1 MSSLTDVAREPF
13 STARHA
19 SRRANLAPYFS
30 ASFAVLAVA
39 IFILFGY
46 QAGFFDQFATQ
57 PPKPGPTNPAEQIT
71 VSRSTVTGFD
81 NESLPY
87 AMSAQSA
94 IQDKDV
100 PSKVHLQ
107 TVSGQSQRANGDIV
121 KMRANTGLYDTDTKY
136 LDLNGEV
143 EITSPGRFTAHMDA
157 ARVSVKE
164 KKLVSDT
171 LVVVDMPNGST
182 ITSKAMQ
189 ITNNG
194 DDILFF
200 NGVKAKFK
208 SQGSKGDGSP

>member
-1 MSSLTDVAREPF
+1 MDSCQHGEVK
-13 STARHA
+13 
-19 SRRANLAPYFS
+19 
-30 ASFAVLAVA
+30 
-39 IFILFGY
+39 
-46 QAGFFDQFATQ
+46 QAQFATPATDPLDPLAGLTRAGIKRVQ
-57 PPKPGPTNPAEQIT
+57 IFPRSTVRWQARSEMNPSNPAEQIT

-107 TVSGQSQRANGDIV
+107 TVSGQSQRANGGIV
-121 KMRANTGLYDTDTKY
+121 KMRANTGLYDTDTRY

-171 LVVVDMPNGST
+171 PVVG
-182 ITSKAMQ
+182 A
-189 ITNNG
+189 
-194 DDILFF
+194 
-200 NGVKAKFK
+200 
-208 SQGSKGDGSP
+208 